1 MTGEPAQPVV
11 VLDNAAKLEPQVAD
25 EEAAQALDLAPD
37 PQRRRRR
44 IRLLVLMVLLG
55 AVVALI
61 LFGAWYLLFRKPI
74 SVLPLPGITLEE
86 VPHYSYSIYDV
97 VAPTGVAVNADG
109 SRIYAA
115 QSEGDRQVIAFDSS
129 GKQLAS
135 LKPPASEGGD
145 HVPVYVAV
153 NPVNGDVYVSDRAAA
168 TIYIYS
174 ADGIFLRAF
183 DPGPDLKGWAPLGLA
198 FDRTGGLFVTSVGA
212 PFQAVHEFGAD
223 GTFVRTY
230 GKADEFSFPNGVA
243 VDANGNVYVSDSNNG
258 RLVVFD
264 RDGTKLGMVRRGVRE
279 GDLALPRG
287 TAIDDSN
294 RIYVA
299 DITVQGVQI
308 YQALEAG
315 ESQPK
320 FIGRFGEEGS
330 QDGGFQLPNAVA
342 VDGRARV
349 YVADWRNNRIQV
361 WTY

>member
-1 MTGEPAQPVV
+1 

-135 LKPPASEGGD
+135 LKPPTTGTAD

-153 NPVNGDVYVSDRAAA
+153 DPTNGDVYVSDRPAAA
-168 TIYIYS
+168 IYVYS
-174 ADGIFLRAF
+174 ADGAYLPTF
-183 DPGPDLKGWAPLGLA
+183 DPGPELEAGHPSGWRSMRTVTCSSRTSAPRSRPSMNSR
-198 FDRTGGLFVTSVGA
+198 RTGPLV
-212 PFQAVHEFGAD
+212 PD
-223 GTFVRTY
+223 LRTP
-230 GKADEFSFPNGVA
+230 DELDFPNGVA
-243 VDANGNVYVSDSNNG
+243 VDANGNVYVTDSNNG

-264 RDGTKLGMVRRGVRE
+264 EGRQQLGMIRRGVSA
-279 GDLALPRG
+279 GDLGLPAVPRS
-287 TAIDDSN
+287 TI
-294 RIYVA
+294 RIH
-299 DITVQGVQI
+299 
-308 YQALEAG
+308 
-315 ESQPK
+315 P
-320 FIGRFGEEGS
+320 
-330 QDGGFQLPNAVA
+330 
-342 VDGRARV
+342 
-349 YVADWRNNRIQV
+349 
-361 WTY
+361 